1 MSERKMAGEKKP
13 VVTTSFIQG
22 VAEELKVTLAGKNED
37 YAPGDEFS
45 NFEQAADFA
54 GVDTFH
60 LIMGQIG
67 IKLTRI
73 ENLHKNAFL
82 PNNESLRDSLV
93 DLAGYSV
100 IAAAWLDAVQ
110 AEQAADFPR
119 FNEPLKAYDE

>member
-1 MSERKMAGEKKP
+1 MAD
-13 VVTTSFIQG
+13 TRFIQG
-22 VAEELKVTLAGKNED
+22 VAEELKLTLAGKNED

-54 GVDTFH
+54 GLDTFS

-73 ENLHKNAFL
+73 ENLHKNEYM

-110 AEQAADFPR
+110 ADQASGYPTEENYND
-119 FNEPLKAYDE
+119 

>member
-1 MSERKMAGEKKP
+1 MTSMNEPKMAEEKKP
-13 VVTTSFIQG
+13 VADTRFIQG
-22 VAEELKVTLAGKNED
+22 VAEELKLTLAGKNED

-54 GVDTFH
+54 GLDTFS

-73 ENLHKNAFL
+73 ENLHKNEYM

-110 AEQAADFPR
+110 ADQVED
-119 FNEPLKAYDE
+119 